1 MTTTI
6 IETLMQRWQLLAAR
20 ERRLVIGAAAVL
32 AVLAAWL
39 SLVEPAW
46 QGRAA
51 LRSELPTLRAQ
62 LAQVGELAEEARRL
76 SSVSAGSDSPQA
88 QKTQLERSID
98 SAGLSSSL
106 VQLSLNG
113 TLFELRFDRV
123 PHAAWLSWVD
133 TTTREMRLR
142 VAAVSVTREA
152 EHGLVSVR
160 LALETP
166 RAEGR

>member
-1 MTTTI
+1 MTTM
-6 IETLMQRWQLLAAR
+6 IETLMQRWQLMAAR
-20 ERRLVIGAAAVL
+20 ERRLVVGAAAVL
-32 AVLAAWL
+32 AVLAVWL

-46 QGRAA
+46 HGRAA
-51 LRSELPTLRAQ
+51 LRNELPTLRAQ

-76 SSVSAGSDSPQA
+76 SSVPAGSESPQA

-106 VQLSLNG
+106 AQLSLNG

-133 TTTREMRLR
+133 TATREMRLR
-142 VAAVSVTREA
+142 VADVSVTREA